1 MYIRTLLL
9 TNTWQQHK
17 GTNYAFCISLKWL
30 SNAVFG
36 KEIDV
41 KFTLTKAYI
50 RCGKGISVCLVQ
62 SSTELFGCNEM
73 IWLKL

>member
-1 MYIRTLLL
+1 MYRGTLLL

-30 SNAVFG
+30 NNAVFG

-50 RCGKGISVCLVQ
+50 RLWKRHFRVPRSKFYGVV
-62 SSTELFGCNEM
+62 
-73 IWLKL
+73 WLQ